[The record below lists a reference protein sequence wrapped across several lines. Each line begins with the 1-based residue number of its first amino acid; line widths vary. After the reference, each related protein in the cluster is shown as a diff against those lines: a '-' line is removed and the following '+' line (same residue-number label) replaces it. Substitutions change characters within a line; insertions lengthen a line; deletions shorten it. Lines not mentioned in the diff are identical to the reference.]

1 MEKRKVTV
9 EQVRQFMT
17 NTALLVVVVVLAV
30 LVWFPRACS
39 CDKGNVE
46 KITIGHALV
55 IGEIER

>member
-17 NTALLVVVVVLAV
+17 NVSLFVVVIALAV
-30 LVWFPRACS
+30 LLFFPKACS
-39 CDKGNVE
+39 CEKGNAE